1 MLSSPGSQL
10 LPRVIGVPFS
20 GLESSLIQCSVCVCK
35 AFSLDLLLLL
45 ELLVGVF
52 SLQWGSHCPLALPL
66 VGGSSEGL
74 WVWGSERE
82 KIISTDF
89 PGSQI
94 PMRMGQ
100 GSSQGY
106 QDKQAPIPAAEGYKM
121 QPDPCARGVPIPA
134 GLLGFPLRGVCAQ
147 GWKFLP
153 QETISS
159 PPGFACSLC
168 FPQPFPLH
176 TSAVFPRN
184 LPGSCSKEEAPGGPR
199 EVVAAAISRGT
210 IQVCCSLPRLSCTSW
225 V

>member
-52 SLQWGSHCPLALPL
+52 SLQWGSHWPLALPL

-82 KIISTDF
+82 EIISTDF

-134 GLLGFPLRGVCAQ
+134 GLLGFPLRGVCVQ